1 MKIRVLKLGEAA
13 TELNNLP
20 EGATVQEAMD
30 ALEWRWNGYT
40 VMVNGLTAVGWTQLK
55 DSDVVTMHSKI
66 EGGARVK
73 ILKLGERA
81 TEVNVPDG
89 KTIGDALEA
98 AGFSSAGCSIMR
110 NGSTASTVVPVSEG
124 DVISLVSKIEGGM

>member
-20 EGATVQEAMD
+20 EGATVQDAMD
-30 ALEWRWNGYT
+30 ALAWQWNGYT

-81 TEVNVPDG
+81 SEVNVPDG
-89 KTIGDALEA
+89 KNIGDALET
-98 AGFSSAGCSIMR
+98 AGFSSSGYSIMR
-110 NGSTASTVVPVSEG
+110 NGSTASTVTPVSDG
-124 DVISLVSKIEGGM
+124 DIITLTGKIEGGM

>member
-30 ALEWRWNGYT
+30 ALDWKWNGYT
-40 VMVNGLTAVGWTQLK
+40 VMVNGMTAVGWTQLK
-55 DSDVVTMHSKI
+55 DQDCITMSPKV

-73 ILKLGERA
+73 ILKLGESAKEIDIPEGR
-81 TEVNVPDG
+81 
-89 KTIGDALEA
+89 TIGEALVI
-98 AGFSSAGCSIMR
+98 AGFSPDGCSVMK
-110 NGSTASTVVPVSEG
+110 NGSPANMITPLAAG
-124 DVISLVSKIEGGM
+124 DVCTLSPKVEGGC

>member
-55 DSDVVTMHSKI
+55 DGDVVTMSPKV

-81 TEVNVPDG
+81 SEVNVPDG
-89 KTIGDALEA
+89 KNIGDALEA
-98 AGFSSAGCSIMR
+98 AGFSASGYSIMR
-110 NGSTASTVVPVSEG
+110 NGSTASTAAPVSEG
-124 DVISLVSKIEGGM
+124 DVITLSPKIEGGL